1 MEMLKNFISFILGF
15 ICLIFLLSLIGCDN
29 SHEQQQLMTQQNQLI
44 MQQMEQQ
51 QLMTKE
57 IKQLE
62 QQMKELKN
70 YCDYLESEVSYIHEI
85 LN

>member
-1 MEMLKNFISFILGF
+1 MFMEMLKSWMSFILGF
-15 ICLIFLLSLIGCDN
+15 ICLIFLLSLLGCDN
-29 SHEQQQLMTQQNQLI
+29 SHDQQLMQQQNQI
-44 MQQMEQQ
+44 MQQQ

-57 IKQLE
+57 IKELE
-62 QQMKELKN
+62 QQIQEIQD